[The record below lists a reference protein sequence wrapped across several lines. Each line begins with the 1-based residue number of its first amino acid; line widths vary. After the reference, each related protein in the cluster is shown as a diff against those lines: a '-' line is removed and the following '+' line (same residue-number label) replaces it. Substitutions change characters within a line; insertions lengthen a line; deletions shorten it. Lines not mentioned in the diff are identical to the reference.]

1 MKEEFRFKKSNAFGL
16 ISRLSRFF
24 ESLEDGIEYVITVKK
39 AKNIRSLDANAY
51 FWLLLGKLAEKKD
64 LPGTT
69 QLYRDYIVEVGV
81 RDVFC
86 MQEKAAKRFCK
97 TWGKGHLG
105 NITITSESKIPGCVN
120 VMAYY
125 GSSSY
130 DTAEMSRLIDL
141 VVQDCKALDIETDT
155 PEQIALRLA
164 RWEDAS
170 R

>member
-1 MKEEFRFKKSNAFGL
+1 MKEEFRFKKKDAFGL
-16 ISRLSRFF
+16 MSRLGQFF
-24 ESLEDGIEYVITVKK
+24 QSLEDDIEYIITIKK
-39 AKNIRSLDANAY
+39 ASKLRSLDANAY
-51 FWLLLGKLAEKKD
+51 FWVLLGKLAEKRD

-69 QLYRDYIVEVGV
+69 ELYRDYIVEVGV

-86 MQEKAAKRFCK
+86 MKEKAAERFCK

-105 NITITSESKIPGCVN
+105 NIAIKGASKIPGCVT

-125 GSSSY
+125 GSSTY
-130 DTAEMSRLIDL
+130 DTAEMSRLIDI

-164 RWEDAS
+164 RWEDGG